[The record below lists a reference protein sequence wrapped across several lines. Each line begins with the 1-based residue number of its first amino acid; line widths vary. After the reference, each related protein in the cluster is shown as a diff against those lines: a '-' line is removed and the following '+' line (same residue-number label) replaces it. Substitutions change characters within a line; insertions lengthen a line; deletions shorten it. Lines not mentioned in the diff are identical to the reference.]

1 VDQIEFHGL
10 LASHTEILVNGSEG
24 ATRIDVK
31 AALTTEEL
39 CPSAILNKVMLIFL
53 EEGNK
58 QKWVHSC
65 LAVRLCLLKFLS

>member
-10 LASHTEILVNGSEG
+10 LASHTEVLVNGSEG

-39 CPSAILNKVMLIFL
+39 SPSAILNKVMLIVSL
-53 EEGNK
+53 
-58 QKWVHSC
+58 HICSD
-65 LAVRLCLLKFLS
+65 